1 MQELDMSL
9 RLLLIALCLIGGVT
23 ISLQTPLASLMST
36 HIGVIQSAFIVNVG
50 GAIASGLVLFLIGF
64 NLNKLSQVPW
74 YAICAGVLGVIVI
87 SVTNFVIPH
96 IGVASTLTLIIAGQL
111 VAGMVIDRYGLF
123 NTTVRPFDLY
133 RLAGLILIS
142 GGAWLILRK

>member
-1 MQELDMSL
+1 MSL
-9 RLLLIALCLIGGVT
+9 KLLLIVLCLIGGVT
-23 ISLQTPLASLMST
+23 ISVQTPLASLMST

-50 GAIASGLVLFLIGF
+50 GAIASGIVLLIIGF

-74 YAICAGVLGVIVI
+74 YALCAGILGVIVI
-87 SVTNFVIPH
+87 SVTNFVIPN

-111 VAGMVIDRYGLF
+111 IAGMIIDRYGFF
-123 NTTVRPFDLY
+123 NTAIRPFDIN
-133 RLAGLILIS
+133 RLVGLILIS